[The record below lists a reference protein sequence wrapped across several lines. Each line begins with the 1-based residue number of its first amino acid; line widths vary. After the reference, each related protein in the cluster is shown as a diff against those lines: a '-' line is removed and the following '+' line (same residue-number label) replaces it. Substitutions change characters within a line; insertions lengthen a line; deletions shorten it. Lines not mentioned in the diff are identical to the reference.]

1 MKKLFVGMIALI
13 GSAVSVHAQ
22 GKKDV
27 EFGFNV
33 GYNVGAISTEDGDT
47 DSRST
52 FNAGFAADYF
62 FSTSWSVKG
71 KLIYDRKGYDNEIID
86 GVRTDIKLDY
96 LTIPVMASWHFGPNK
111 IFYASIGP
119 YVGFLLSAKD
129 TSFDA
134 DLKDGVNSTDVG
146 ISYGF
151 GVKIPVSS
159 KLRLSLE
166 LEEADGLSRVVKNN
180 EGFDNW
186 NRRASVNVGVNFLLK

>member
-1 MKKLFVGMIALI
+1 MRKLFIGMIVWA
-13 GSAVSVHAQ
+13 GCTVSAHAQ
-22 GKKDV
+22 SKKDV

-33 GYNVGAISTEDGDT
+33 GYNVAAISTDDGDT

-62 FSTSWSVKG
+62 FSTSWSIKG
-71 KLIYDRKGYDNEIID
+71 KLIYDRKGYDNEIIN

-96 LTIPVMASWHFGPNK
+96 LTVPVMASWHFGPNK
-111 IFYASIGP
+111 IFYAGIGP

-134 DLKDGVNSTDVG
+134 DLKDGVNATDVG
-146 ISYGF
+146 IAYGF
-151 GVKIPVSS
+151 GVKIPVSN

-166 LEEADGLSRVVKNN
+166 LEEADGFTNVVKDNG
-180 EGFDNW
+180 GFDNW
-186 NRRASVNVGVNFLLK
+186 NRRGSVNIGVNFLLK